1 MVGCAQAGFTSGQA
15 WQSPNNNFASY
26 NVANQQEEENSL
38 LNHYKKL
45 IGLRN
50 SISQLRT
57 GDISMASNSA
67 SSIFSYIRKSTD
79 ATPSYLVVHNLAQAR
94 DDFPITVS
102 ASGLAQ
108 GQYVLRDLLTDNSIG
123 QLNVNANGSID
134 GTAEA
139 VALDGFTSYV
149 MRLELQ

>member
-1 MVGCAQAGFTSGQA
+1 
-15 WQSPNNNFASY
+15 
-26 NVANQQEEENSL
+26 
-38 LNHYKKL
+38 
-45 IGLRN
+45 
-50 SISQLRT
+50 
-57 GDISMASNSA
+57 MASNSA

-102 ASGLAQ
+102 ASGLAE

-139 VALDGFTSYV
+139 VALDGFTLCDAFRAAINSIIKQTKTILV
-149 MRLELQ
+149 NLD

>member
-1 MVGCAQAGFTSGQA
+1 MQWSAGAQAGFTSGQA

-26 NVANQQEEENSL
+26 NVADQQEEENSL
-38 LNHYKKL
+38 LNHYKKW

-57 GDISMASNSA
+57 GDIIMASNSA

-94 DDFPITVS
+94 DDFPITEGFWFGRR
-102 ASGLAQ
+102 AICIE
-108 GQYVLRDLLTDNSIG
+108 RP
-123 QLNVNANGSID
+123 ID
-134 GTAEA
+134 RQQHWTTECQCQWF
-139 VALDGFTSYV
+139 D
-149 MRLELQ
+149 